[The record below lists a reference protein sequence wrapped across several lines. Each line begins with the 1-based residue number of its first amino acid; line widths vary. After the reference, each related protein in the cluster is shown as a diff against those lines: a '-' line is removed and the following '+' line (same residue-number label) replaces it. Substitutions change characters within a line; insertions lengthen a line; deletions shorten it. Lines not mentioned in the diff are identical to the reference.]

1 MIYFSFIFFFFSRK
15 IVIFTFATL
24 FDCSFNNKKIKCS
37 FSSSFLSVEEGGI
50 SISVSRKH
58 VH

>member
-1 MIYFSFIFFFFSRK
+1 MS
-15 IVIFTFATL
+15 FTFAML